1 VVGKVFGVFMLCK
14 KKSIKG
20 QVSIEFIVTILIV
33 LLVFVYAL
41 MILQSRSEINLVSSQ
56 KWTAQ
61 DTAYR
66 IARNINNAFLLD
78 ENVTLT
84 DTIYWTGADK
94 NVVLGDK
101 SVKVLIN
108 DSYYD
113 APIYSGNYISWRVTD
128 FNGVI
133 SFSKVNGTVVVSNS

>member
-1 VVGKVFGVFMLCK
+1 MLSE
-14 KKSIKG
+14 KKSCRG

-41 MILQSRSEINLVSSQ
+41 MIFQSRTELNLVSSQ
-56 KWTAQ
+56 KWAAQ

-78 ENVTLT
+78 ENVIIT
-84 DTIYWTGADK
+84 DTIYWAGADK

-113 APIYSGNYISWRVTD
+113 APIYSGNYLSWLVRD
-128 FNGVI
+128 FNGLI
-133 SFSKVNGTVVVSNS
+133 YFKKINGVVVVSNS